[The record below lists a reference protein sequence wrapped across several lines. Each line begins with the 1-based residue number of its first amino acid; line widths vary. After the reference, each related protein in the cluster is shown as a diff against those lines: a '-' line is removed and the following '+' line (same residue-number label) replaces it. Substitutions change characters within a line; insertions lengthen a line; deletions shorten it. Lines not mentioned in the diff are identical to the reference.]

1 MLIYYKMLESEKN
14 TLGPRQYALSTVSRE
29 HPKLVRMGS
38 VFKCREGSLEPQSGL
53 FSGVL
58 LGKPT
63 SSTCRCWSF
72 SLVQWDRQNDYR
84 VLLKP
89 CFPRLTSLAAVWT
102 QAVEVGLTAA
112 PGVPSVAA
120 LTVWF
125 CRIIESVGLEKAFE
139 ISKSNFFT
147 VCFGRAARVVPGVP
161 ALARSWCVSVIS

>member
-1 MLIYYKMLESEKN
+1 MLESKKN
-14 TLGPRQYALSTVSRE
+14 TVSPRQYALSTASRE
-29 HPKLVRMGS
+29 HPKLVRVGL

-53 FSGVL
+53 FLGIL

-72 SLVQWDRQNDYR
+72 YLVQWDRQSAYR
-84 VLLKP
+84 LLLKP
-89 CFPRLTSLAAVWT
+89 CFPRLTSLAAVRS
-102 QAVEVGLTAA
+102 QAVEGSLTAA
-112 PGVPSVAA
+112 PGVLSVVA

-161 ALARSWCVSVIS
+161 ALARGWCVSVIS

>member
-1 MLIYYKMLESEKN
+1 MLESKKKILFLPDSMLYLLRPESIQSS
-14 TLGPRQYALSTVSRE
+14 LGGIRVGL
-29 HPKLVRMGS
+29 

-53 FSGVL
+53 FLGIL

-72 SLVQWDRQNDYR
+72 YLVQWDRQSAYR
-84 VLLKP
+84 LLLKP
-89 CFPRLTSLAAVWT
+89 CFPRLTSLAAVRS
-102 QAVEVGLTAA
+102 QAVEGSLTAA
-112 PGVPSVAA
+112 PGVLSVVA

-161 ALARSWCVSVIS
+161 ALARGWCVSVIS